1 MKLVSGELLGV
12 RIDGTGSYLPEKVVS
27 NDDLSKTLDTN
38 DEWIRT
44 RTGISTR
51 HWAADDQGS
60 VALAVPAASRAIENA
75 GVSPDEIDLIVC
87 ATLTPDYPM
96 PTNAALIQRAL
107 ELPNAGGFDLN
118 SACSGFV
125 SGFQT
130 AASFVRSGASKCCLL
145 VATEKMSAITD
156 PEERSTRVIF
166 GDGAGAV
173 ILKPSV
179 DRSSDVLAMR
189 RGLKGDE
196 ETLLIRGGGSR
207 YPVTPEMLETSRDT
221 KILMRGRETFK
232 FAVRTFVSLIRG
244 TCEDA
249 GVDPAQLKL
258 VVPHQVNLRILE
270 AACSRSGVSLDSVV
284 VNIGRVGN
292 TSAASVAIAL
302 DEANR
307 EGRFERGDLV
317 VLVAFGGGLSWSSAL
332 VRW

>member
-1 MKLVSGELLGV
+1 MASSELVGV
-12 RIDGTGSYLPEKVVS
+12 RVEGTGSYLPERVVT
-27 NDDLSKTLDTN
+27 NDDLSKVLDTN

-60 VALAVPAASRAIENA
+60 VALAVPAARRAIEDA
-75 GVSPDEIDLIVC
+75 GVTADEIDLIVC
-87 ATLTPDYPM
+87 TTLTPDYPM
-96 PTNAALIQRAL
+96 PTNAALLQRAL
-107 ELPNAGGFDLN
+107 ELPNAGGFDIN

-125 SGFQT
+125 AGFQ
-130 AASFVRSGASKCCLL
+130 ASSSFVRSGASKCCLL
-145 VATEKMSAITD
+145 VATEKMSSVTD
-156 PEERSTRVIF
+156 PTERSTRVIF

-189 RGLKGDE
+189 RGLKGDDD
-196 ETLLIRGGGSR
+196 TLLIRAGGSR
-207 YPVTPEMLETSRDT
+207 YPVTKEMLEKGAQDT
-221 KILMRGRETFK
+221 TILMKGRETFK
-232 FAVRTFVSLIRG
+232 FAVRTFTSLIKG

-249 GVDPAQLKL
+249 GIDPAKLKL

-270 AACSRSGVSLDSVV
+270 AACSRSGVSLDSVMI
-284 VNIGRVGN
+284 NIGRVGN

-307 EGRFERGDLV
+307 EGRLERGDLIA
-317 VLVAFGGGLSWSSAL
+317 LVAFGGGLSWASAL